1 MKTATLP
8 SLRVDPELRKSAEDV
23 LEAGETLSSFVETAV
38 REQVHKRQLQ
48 EAFVRRGLIALEDAR
63 RSDAYL
69 TPDESLGRLDA
80 MLKPR
85 ISEP

>member
-48 EAFVRRGLIALEDAR
+48 EAFVRRGLTALEDAR
-63 RSDAYL
+63 RGDAYL
-69 TPDESLGRLDA
+69 TSDESLGRLDA